1 MIAEMTAGRRLKPK
15 LLVQGLGIVFVALM
29 IIVAGLTIFI
39 QRQQAIET
47 WRNTLV
53 TTARLLAG
61 HANQTIAAADLVQ
74 KSIAD
79 RVVELGIASDAALR
93 QKLGTQS
100 IFEMLRDE
108 ASGVPQLDVAAIVT
122 HNGDVVNFSRSFP
135 PPVIN
140 LADRDYFQAHFADRN
155 LGLYLS
161 IPVHN
166 RANGHWTFYLSR
178 KLRNAQGDAIGLTLT
193 GIQSQFFT
201 DYYASVNFSKFSA
214 ISLYRTDGALLARVP
229 EKAEAMGKIFGEQPA
244 LRALRAGQD
253 SIVTQEP
260 RLVDGRDSRFRI
272 VAVQAV
278 PSYPLAV
285 VVTATEELILAD
297 WHRKAWLIGGG
308 TLLMSAVF
316 LALILWIGRLLDEH
330 DRAVLRLK
338 RSEEEL
344 ACKAATLVEKN
355 QELEQFAY
363 VASHDLRQPL
373 RMVSS
378 YLGLIERQLHDRLG
392 DEEKSFLGFAING
405 AKRMDRMILDL
416 LDYSR
421 IGREEPEPQEV
432 FLEDC
437 LEECLKNLEVAIAE
451 SGARVHLD
459 GTLPKV
465 HGHGGHLTRLFQN
478 LIGNAV
484 KYRVETRL
492 ADIGISCRSEGSVWR
507 IEVTDNGSGIPQ
519 EMRERA
525 FAIFQRLVSRD
536 VVEGNGIGLSICRK
550 IVEFHGGHIWIETPE
565 SGVGS
570 RFVFTLPKD

>member
-1 MIAEMTAGRRLKPK
+1 
-15 LLVQGLGIVFVALM
+15 
-29 IIVAGLTIFI
+29 
-39 QRQQAIET
+39 
-47 WRNTLV
+47 
-53 TTARLLAG
+53 
-61 HANQTIAAADLVQ
+61 
-74 KSIAD
+74 
-79 RVVELGIASDAALR
+79 
-93 QKLGTQS
+93 
-100 IFEMLRDE
+100 
-108 ASGVPQLDVAAIVT
+108 
-122 HNGDVVNFSRSFP
+122 
-135 PPVIN
+135 
-140 LADRDYFQAHFADRN
+140 
-155 LGLYLS
+155 
-161 IPVHN
+161 
-166 RANGHWTFYLSR
+166 
-178 KLRNAQGDAIGLTLT
+178 
-193 GIQSQFFT
+193 
-201 DYYASVNFSKFSA
+201 
-214 ISLYRTDGALLARVP
+214 
-229 EKAEAMGKIFGEQPA
+229 
-244 LRALRAGQD
+244 
-253 SIVTQEP
+253 
-260 RLVDGRDSRFRI
+260 
-272 VAVQAV
+272 
-278 PSYPLAV
+278 
-285 VVTATEELILAD
+285 
-297 WHRKAWLIGGG
+297 
-308 TLLMSAVF
+308 MSAVF